1 MMLSEVD
8 SWIREDSDDPEA
20 ESDPSGGGKA
30 GNTAVLRT
38 ERELNTQ
45 ADLDDFLCEDEQQ
58 PHQGQIWATS
68 AQRAAATMRPSSETT
83 ATEPN
88 SDSWPLLMHRT
99 QNESNSGETQ
109 ETHGNSP
116 SPSAAGKALN
126 AYSGSA
132 TFAKRQH
139 WVAGDEGEREEGW
152 SCWLLWLRA
161 PLRLCLKTRFF
172 SGSELRRMC
181 REAYYSRV
189 MAYLYLGVLALNVW
203 ILLKCVVLSPIDAP
217 LVLAESFVTLMLI
230 LEVSLR
236 AVVMGPAFFS
246 SCAHLFDCLVS
257 VLCVAL
263 LIGSGDLQTLS
274 RRPRA
279 PPEAADDVLRQSLTA
294 LRIATQLMRVVPLAL
309 HQRRARL
316 PRDEVD
322 FSRVSLPDGL

>member
-8 SWIREDSDDPEA
+8 SWIREDSDDPEE
-20 ESDPSGGGKA
+20 ESDLSGGGDLGAK
-30 GNTAVLRT
+30 AVLRT
-38 ERELNTQ
+38 GRELNTP
-45 ADLDDFLCEDEQQ
+45 ADVDEFLCEDEQ
-58 PHQGQIWATS
+58 PHQGQIWAPS
-68 AQRAAATMRPSSETT
+68 AQRAAVTMRLSSE
-83 ATEPN
+83 AVSAEPN
-88 SDSWPLLMHRT
+88 SDSWPLLMHRA
-99 QNESNSGETQ
+99 QNDSNSGEMQ
-109 ETHGNSP
+109 ETRKDFP
-116 SPSAAGKALN
+116 SPPASEKGLDA
-126 AYSGSA
+126 SVGSE

-139 WVAGDEGEREEGW
+139 WSAADARDSDAGW

-161 PLRLCLKTRFF
+161 PLKQCLETRF
-172 SGSELRRMC
+172 SVNELRRIC

-189 MAYLYLGVLALNVW
+189 MAYLYLGVLGLNVW

-263 LIGSGDLQTLS
+263 LIGSGDLQTLR

-309 HQRRARL
+309 HQRRARVSFY
-316 PRDEVD
+316 DEPV
-322 FSRVSLPDGL
+322 

>member
-8 SWIREDSDDPEA
+8 SWIREDSDEA
-20 ESDPSGGGKA
+20 EFDSSGGGSLGGSA
-30 GNTAVLRT
+30 GLTSAREVNTP
-38 ERELNTQ
+38 
-45 ADLDDFLCEDEQQ
+45 ADLNAFLCEDEQ

-68 AQRAAATMRPSSETT
+68 AQRPAATMRPSPEGASAEMS
-83 ATEPN
+83 
-88 SDSWPLLMHRT
+88 SDSWPLLMHRA
-99 QNESNSGETQ
+99 QSDSNSGEIPEAPAGFTCPP
-109 ETHGNSP
+109 T
-116 SPSAAGKALN
+116 AGKDLKAFV
-126 AYSGSA
+126 GSA
-132 TFAKRQH
+132 TYTKRQH
-139 WVAGDEGEREEGW
+139 LSAADTSEGDERW
-152 SCWLLWLRA
+152 SCWLLWLRE
-161 PLRLCLKTRFF
+161 PLKLCLKKRL
-172 SGSELRRMC
+172 SAIKLRRIC

-189 MAYLYLGVLALNVW
+189 MAYLYLGVLALNMW
-203 ILLKCVVLSPIDAP
+203 ILLKCVILSPIDAP

-236 AVVMGPAFFS
+236 AVVMGSAFFS

-257 VLCVAL
+257 ALCVAL

-322 FSRVSLPDGL
+322 FSRVSLADGL